1 MHSCVSFLP
10 PVENAFV
17 QQRKLDSVIFHSGR
31 KLKMY
36 TSKESN
42 ILDKHEIRT
51 YIKDLI
57 NKNIS
62 TFSSSSRMICKKI
75 IASEEYKKASEIYAY
90 MALFDEVNLTDVI
103 KQAIRD
109 GKKVALPKI
118 ISKDEGI
125 MEFYYLDS
133 QKALTEQTSGGAYGI
148 LEPDETLPA
157 SPNPDSHTLILVPG
171 RAFTKDGARLGRG
184 KGYYDR
190 FLAKEIVGSS
200 PTMTRLPNVTVAG
213 VCFGFQVLPE
223 LPTDPNDVKM
233 DIILQ
238 G

>member
-1 MHSCVSFLP
+1 M
-10 PVENAFV
+10 
-17 QQRKLDSVIFHSGR
+17 
-31 KLKMY
+31 
-36 TSKESN
+36 
-42 ILDKHEIRT
+42 DKSEIRT

-62 TFSSSSRMICKKI
+62 TFSSSSRMICEKI

-90 MALFDEVNLTDVI
+90 MALPDEVDLTDVI

-109 GKKVALPKI
+109 GKKVAVPKI

-133 QKALTEQTSGGAYGI
+133 QKALAEQTSGGAYGI
-148 LEPDETLPA
+148 LEPDETLPV
-157 SPNPDSHTLILVPG
+157 SPEPTSKTLILVPG

-190 FLAKEIVGSS
+190 YLAKEIVGSS

-213 VCFGFQVLPE
+213 VCFGFQIVE
-223 LPTDPNDVKM
+223 TLPTDANDICM
-233 DIILQ
+233 DTLFF
-238 G
+238 

>member
-1 MHSCVSFLP
+1 M
-10 PVENAFV
+10 
-17 QQRKLDSVIFHSGR
+17 
-31 KLKMY
+31 
-36 TSKESN
+36 
-42 ILDKHEIRT
+42 DKSEIRT

-57 NKNIS
+57 NKKIS
-62 TFSSSSRMICKKI
+62 TFSSSSRMICEKI

-90 MALFDEVNLTDVI
+90 MALPDEVDLTDVI

-109 GKKVALPKI
+109 GKRVAVPKI

-133 QKALTEQTSGGAYGI
+133 QKALAEQTSGGAYGI

-157 SPNPDSHTLILVPG
+157 TPDAAQKTLILVPG
-171 RAFTKDGARLGRG
+171 RAFTKEGDRLGRG

-190 FLAKEIVGSS
+190 FLDKK
-200 PTMTRLPNVTVAG
+200 RLPNITVAG

-223 LPTDPNDVKM
+223 IPTDPTDVKM
-233 DIILQ
+233 DLIFKL
-238 G
+238 